1 MNNRKNSTLKLI
13 ASVMLF
19 GITMFA
25 TFLLPYLSVFFQN
38 SGKRE
43 IVTLTIALA
52 ILYSIAIPFILQSEI
67 IKIAS
72 GNKGIAQ
79 SIPYL
84 YKIIYTDDKYII
96 KTLVFS
102 GILTIVLLMLYSFI
116 LGTEQLNEMILYSF
130 CIFVSYSMCLLT
142 FDKFRKRDV
151 FLKRVFLMLQPF
163 ALFSIPLCCSFY
175 IMDTLN
181 SSLEYISLL
190 VIISAFLIIYY
201 LFSNKYEKLTKP
213 MYALATL
220 SIALALGFFYYG
232 LGFTKTTII
241 HSNTRL
247 LMISLFYG
255 MYLSLLYGMSYTF
268 FYPIRTAIVSHS
280 INKFLISL
288 FNISPFIA
296 LPVLFFCFDS
306 EPLIYCYI
314 ILNIVAVN
322 LVGQIK
328 KPFNIISSI
337 ILILGFII
345 IVVCS
350 IKFANDHIFDY
361 EIEFAFDAELLSIL
375 ITIPMG
381 LIVTKVI
388 PKFINVDCSV
398 LRKDRC
404 YYITYIINS
413 IVLVFEISLFD
424 VYQVYENQKILL
436 NERPIY
442 LYLLL
447 STITVVIR
455 TFYVLFSK
463 NAVSKKN
470 VILSLEG

>member
-1 MNNRKNSTLKLI
+1 MLNNRKNSTLKLI

-25 TFLLPYLSVFFQN
+25 TFLLPFLSVFIQN
-38 SGKRE
+38 SDKRE
-43 IVTLTIALA
+43 IITMIIALL
-52 ILYSIAIPFILQSEI
+52 IISHNAIPFILQSEV

-72 GNKGIAQ
+72 GNRRIAEN
-79 SIPYL
+79 IPHL
-84 YKIIYTDDKYII
+84 YDFIYTDGQYIT
-96 KTLVFS
+96 KTLTFS
-102 GILTIVLLMLYSFI
+102 GIGTIILLLLYSFI
-116 LGTEQLNEMILYSF
+116 LGTEQLNEMFLYSF

-142 FDKFRKRDV
+142 FDKFRKKDL
-151 FLKRVFLMLQPF
+151 FMKRVFLILQPF

-190 VIISAFLIIYY
+190 VVISIFLIIYY
-201 LFSNKYEKLTKP
+201 LLSNKYEKLTKP
-213 MYALATL
+213 IYALTTL
-220 SIALALGFFYYG
+220 TIALALAFFYYG

-241 HSNTRL
+241 HSNIRI

-255 MYLSLLYGMSYTF
+255 VYLSLLYGMSYTL
-268 FYPIRTAIVSHS
+268 FYPIRTSSVSHS

-296 LPVLFFCFDS
+296 LPVLIFCFDS

-314 ILNIVAVN
+314 VINIVAVN

-328 KPFNIISSI
+328 KSVNIIFSI

-345 IVVCS
+345 TVICS
-350 IKFANDHIFDY
+350 IKFANDHIYDY
-361 EIEFAFDAELLSIL
+361 EIDFAFDSELLSIL
-375 ITIPMG
+375 LAIPLG
-381 LIVTKVI
+381 YLFKNIL
-388 PKFINVDCSV
+388 PKFVNVNYSV
-398 LRKDRC
+398 LRGNRC

-413 IVLVFEISLFD
+413 IVLVFELSLFD
-424 VYQVYENQKILL
+424 VYQVFENQRNLL
-436 NERPIY
+436 PERPIY
-442 LYLLL
+442 LYLLF
-447 STITVVIR
+447 STVSVVIR

-463 NAVSKKN
+463 NAISKKTTD
-470 VILSLEG
+470 ISS

>member
-1 MNNRKNSTLKLI
+1 MLKRRKNSSLKLV

-19 GITMFA
+19 SVTMVA

-38 SGKRE
+38 NGKRE
-43 IVTLTIALA
+43 MVTVIVALV
-52 ILYSIAIPFILQSEI
+52 ILSINAIPFILQSEI

-72 GNKGIAQ
+72 GNKEIAKGI
-79 SIPYL
+79 PCL
-84 YKIIYTDDKYII
+84 YKIVYTYDKYII
-96 KTLVFS
+96 KTLVTL
-102 GILTIVLLMLYSFI
+102 GIGTIVLLLLYSLI
-116 LGTEQLNEMILYSF
+116 LGTDQLNEMILYSF
-130 CIFVSYSMCLLT
+130 CIFISYSMCQLT
-142 FDKFRKRDV
+142 FDKFRKRGV

-181 SSLEYISLL
+181 SSLEYVSLL
-190 VIISAFLIIYY
+190 VIISIFLIIYY
-201 LFSNKYEKLTKP
+201 TFSDKYEKLTKP
-213 MYALATL
+213 VYALVTL
-220 SIALALGFFYYG
+220 SVALFLGFLYYG

-241 HSNTRL
+241 HSNSRI

-255 MYLSLLYGMSYTF
+255 MYLSLLYGLSYTF
-268 FYPIRTAIVSHS
+268 FYSIRTASVSHS

-314 ILNIVAVN
+314 IINILAVNIV
-322 LVGQIK
+322 GRIK
-328 KPFNIISSI
+328 KPLNIILSI
-337 ILILGFII
+337 ILILSFIATVI
-345 IVVCS
+345 CS
-350 IKFANDHIFDY
+350 IKYANEHVFDY
-361 EIEFAFDAELLSIL
+361 DIEFEFDAELLSIL
-375 ITIPMG
+375 VTIPLG
-381 LIVTKVI
+381 WIATKAI
-388 PKFINVDCSV
+388 PKFVNVDFSV

-413 IVLVFEISLFD
+413 IVLVFESSLFD
-424 VYQVYENQKILL
+424 VYKIYEDQKLPL
-436 NERPIY
+436 SERPIY

-447 STITVVIR
+447 CTIAVVIR
-455 TFYVLFSK
+455 TLYLLFSN

-470 VILSLEG
+470 TVFSL